1 MKRIFFLI
9 LLSFFACKND
19 TETSIVKDVKAPTI
33 VNFDDKLAFGDFK
46 KLNLD
51 DKCANLLDPRNTAE
65 DERTSVINS
74 WSSFHKKV
82 TVFLEQEN
90 FKWEIPDS
98 TISIYNRIY
107 FNKNGTINY
116 YVFNINNPSVTAE
129 KKAEFEKVLEKFS
142 RDVKLDLKREQEFAQ
157 CGKTRYINY

>member
-82 TVFLEQEN
+82 TVFLEQ
-90 FKWEIPDS
+90 
-98 TISIYNRIY
+98 
-107 FNKNGTINY
+107 
-116 YVFNINNPSVTAE
+116 
-129 KKAEFEKVLEKFS
+129 
-142 RDVKLDLKREQEFAQ
+142 
-157 CGKTRYINY
+157 